1 MTAFAKL
8 EVFRQAAFDSA
19 PRRLSRIVDYGAA
32 LGLAGTG
39 AETAYGLIARAIDA
53 DGTRP
58 IQKLGQRRALSMAWD
73 CAQDAYLGAQERQ
86 ERDELRAYRQAPE
99 LLRTSAQGATIGD
112 LAESIGRAFPLISEA
127 VATRIANGTVIRLS
141 RPPIAQ
147 RGPHPTEIFECV
159 TIEPSAEELALHRR
173 ALELKETMG
182 MLGRM
187 HVVDTTTMPAD
198 QTEVPKVPVAF
209 DIAHEPGL
217 LGDLARWSLS
227 YAFRPIPEFAQL
239 SALAT
244 LAPVFGRR
252 YASPTG
258 LGLNLYLVG
267 LATTGSGKEALI
279 GAPPAALEAAGLG
292 FLIGA
297 GDFTSDSAIEVAL
310 RARPNFLAPIDE
322 VGEFVG
328 AAQHRNAASHSR
340 TIRKALLELHG
351 KSRPDGRWSGK
362 QKADAEHDKASDPVY
377 SPHLSILGASTGQG
391 FFEAL
396 TEANLA
402 DGFINRLIVV
412 EGGKPGARNLDPARL
427 ALPPLLADELKAAF
441 EAAGAGNLAGATS
454 RLASTRPTMQT
465 VPWADE
471 AAMLAWLRITDWEDD
486 ARDAGR
492 EGITGRAAANTQVV
506 ATIRALSR
514 DAKMPAVSA
523 EDIAWAWSFV
533 LASIETV
540 ERGARE
546 NMAGSEFES
555 LVKAIEAAVT
565 KAGANGLPRSVLL
578 RQRGVGKHLPQ
589 MVDAA
594 LKRLEE
600 TDVIFKDMRPGTG
613 GRPGLRIIAK
623 AFHEA

>member
-1 MTAFAKL
+1 MQIEQMRANPDAALAWAASEIAGLADHLSGEEAFEAALEGLNERGVRPSPEGIHEGRAAAREAARARYDRVREASKAKPVR
-8 EVFRQAAFDSA
+8 EPDEDTGERPVGNEPAATMSGTGSSA
-19 PRRLSRIVDYGAA
+19 P
-32 LGLAGTG
+32 
-39 AETAYGLIARAIDA
+39 EE
-53 DGTRP
+53 
-58 IQKLGQRRALSMAWD
+58 QRS
-73 CAQDAYLGAQERQ
+73 
-86 ERDELRAYRQAPE
+86 
-99 LLRTSAQGATIGD
+99 S
-112 LAESIGRAFPLISEA
+112 
-127 VATRIANGTVIRLS
+127 TV
-141 RPPIAQ
+141 
-147 RGPHPTEIFECV
+147 T
-159 TIEPSAEELALHRR
+159 
-173 ALELKETMG
+173 
-182 MLGRM
+182 
-187 HVVDTTTMPAD
+187 
-198 QTEVPKVPVAF
+198 F
-209 DIAHEPGL
+209 DIGTEPGL

-227 YAFRPIPEFAQL
+227 YAFRPINEFAQL

-244 LAPVFGRR
+244 LAPLFGRR

-362 QKADAEHDKASDPVY
+362 QKADAKHDKASDPVY

-412 EGGKPGARNLDPARL
+412 EGGKPGPRNLDPARL
-427 ALPPLLADELKAAF
+427 ALPAPLANALKGAF
-441 EAAGAGNLAGATS
+441 EASRSGNMVAATS
-454 RLASTRPTMQT
+454 RLASTRPVMHP
-465 VPWADE
+465 VPWANE
-471 AAMLAWLRITDWEDD
+471 AARDAWLAVADWEDE

-492 EGITGRAAANTQVV
+492 EGITGRAAANTQVI
-506 ATIRALSR
+506 ATLRALSR
-514 DAKMPAVSA
+514 DACSPAVNA
-523 EDIAWAWSFV
+523 DDIAWAWSFV
-533 LASIETV
+533 RASIETV

-555 LVKAIEAAVT
+555 LVKAIEAAVV
-565 KAGANGLPRSVLL
+565 KAGCDGLPRSVLL
-578 RQRGVGKHLPQ
+578 RARGVGKHLPQ

-600 TDVIFKDMRPGTG
+600 MEVIFKGLRPGTG
-613 GRPGLRIIAK
+613 GRPGLRIMAK
-623 AFHEA
+623 CFAE